1 MVQPTKRKPKFKI
14 VFRQGNTLTKIAL
27 LGVVVLSTVALIA
40 IHGAIDQA
48 QAKQDAMKQEALN
61 EVLEQ
66 EELEEDINALGSAD
80 SIEEIA
86 GEELG
91 LVPSDSVVIVG
102 NGE

>member
-1 MVQPTKRKPKFKI
+1 MAQPAKRKPKFKI
-14 VFRQGNTLTKIAL
+14 VFRKRNSLTKIAL

-48 QAKQDAMKQEALN
+48 QAKQDAMKQEALA
-61 EVLEQ
+61 EALEQ
-66 EELEEDINALGSAD
+66 QELEDDIDSLGSAD